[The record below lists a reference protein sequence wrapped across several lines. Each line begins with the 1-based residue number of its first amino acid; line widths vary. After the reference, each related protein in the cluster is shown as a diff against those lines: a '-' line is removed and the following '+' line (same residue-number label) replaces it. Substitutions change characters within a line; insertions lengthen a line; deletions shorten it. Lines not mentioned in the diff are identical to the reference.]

1 MQLNLLAAPHQLR
14 QLNDTRS
21 KGATTSNMSFQDIEA
36 GRAPPLR
43 TSSSSI
49 PQSREDN
56 AFQNLQSS
64 LSLQVF
70 KMNANVQGILKLVDQ
85 LGTGMDSATL
95 RKSLCVAIVLCT
107 LYAVAEPDALILYFR
122 HDLTDTTRAMAKR
135 GCEDLKKLSAL
146 QMSLVSLLD

>member
-1 MQLNLLAAPHQLR
+1 
-14 QLNDTRS
+14 
-21 KGATTSNMSFQDIEA
+21 MSFQDIEA

-43 TSSSSI
+43 TQSSSI

-95 RKSLCVAIVLCT
+95 RKSLCVTNVLVHLYMPLPNLMLSIIV
-107 LYAVAEPDALILYFR
+107 FR

-135 GCEDLKKLSAL
+135 GSEDLKKLSAL
-146 QMSLVSLLD
+146 QASLVSLSEY